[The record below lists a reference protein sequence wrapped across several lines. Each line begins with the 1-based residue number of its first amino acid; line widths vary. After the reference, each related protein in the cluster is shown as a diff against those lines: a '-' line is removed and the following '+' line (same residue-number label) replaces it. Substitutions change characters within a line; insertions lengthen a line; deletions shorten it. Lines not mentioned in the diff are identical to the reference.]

1 MPLFWMGK
9 CPSCPSVPWP
19 QVKTRV
25 VGGALVEDKDVE
37 EAAGAVVSPGPV
49 AVDSHRAFACDAGD
63 AGVMSIGNLTPS
75 RYLHGLVV

>member
-1 MPLFWMGK
+1 M
-9 CPSCPSVPWP
+9 
-19 QVKTRV
+19 
-25 VGGALVEDKDVE
+25 EDEDVE

-75 RYLHGLVV
+75 RYLHGLVA